1 MKLQTNNLQLLY
13 IILNVCYNLFNSRQR
28 NENIYTMLL
37 SIRGNILPKKYNR
50 NKKRRRANT
59 NNRKKQLLI
68 NLALIIGLAVC
79 VIIILMNTVFSDM
92 FSHSNLTTASNGIVF
107 SVKDDR
113 TDELSQTAA
122 GSLSSKEISHSVD
135 ITVNEMLLTPNE
147 YSRPGSSLNTISG
160 IVVHYTSNPGSTAE
174 QNRDY
179 FEGLKDGSDGT
190 SASSHFI
197 IGLDGEI
204 IQCIPL
210 DEISYAS
217 NERNSDTVSI
227 ECCHPDETGKFNDAT
242 YESLEN
248 LVTWLCEEFSLTST
262 DVIRHYDIT
271 GKICPKYFVE
281 HEDAWKS
288 FLSTIDTNLSKS

>member
-1 MKLQTNNLQLLY
+1 MA
-13 IILNVCYNLFNSRQR
+13 
-28 NENIYTMLL
+28 
-37 SIRGNILPKKYNR
+37 KKYKR
-50 NKKRRRANT
+50 NKKRKYTNT
-59 NNRKKQLLI
+59 NSRKKQLLI
-68 NLALIIGLAVC
+68 NLSLIAGLAVC
-79 VIIILMNTVFSDM
+79 VIIILMNTVFSGVL
-92 FSHSNLTTASNGIVF
+92 SRSNLTADSNGIVF
-107 SVKDDR
+107 SAKNSDS
-113 TDELSQTAA
+113 TNELYQTSA

-135 ITVNEMLLTPNE
+135 ISVKEMLLTPNE
-147 YSRPGSSLNTISG
+147 YSRPGSSLDTTNG

-174 QNRDY
+174 QNRNY

-227 ECCHPDETGKFNDAT
+227 ECCHPDETGEFTDAT

-248 LVTWLCEEFSLTST
+248 LVTWLCEEFSLKST

-281 HEDAWKS
+281 HEDAWET
-288 FLSTIDTNLSKS
+288 FLSSINNNLSKS